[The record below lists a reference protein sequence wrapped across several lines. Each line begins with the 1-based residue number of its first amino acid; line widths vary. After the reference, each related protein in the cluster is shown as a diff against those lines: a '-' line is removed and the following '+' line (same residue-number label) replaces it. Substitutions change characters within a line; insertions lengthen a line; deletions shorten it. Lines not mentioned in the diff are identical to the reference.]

1 MGGITRSSREVVLKG
16 CEKAFC
22 RARLAI
28 RARDCGSQLRRYN
41 PFGRVLCRRGKV
53 LQCSFGAV
61 YCHVSRLRIVKV
73 GSCSQEGIVYKGQ
86 TRFVLVAL
94 PIGPLVLL
102 SDQVVEM
109 TIVQDIAA
117 SFLSSREELDG
128 RGRHVEMR
136 YV

>member
-1 MGGITRSSREVVLKG
+1 M
-16 CEKAFC
+16 
-22 RARLAI
+22 
-28 RARDCGSQLRRYN
+28 
-41 PFGRVLCRRGKV
+41 
-53 LQCSFGAV
+53 
-61 YCHVSRLRIVKV
+61 
-73 GSCSQEGIVYKGQ
+73 YKGQ
-86 TRFVLVAL
+86 TRFALVAL

-109 TIVQDIAA
+109 TIVQDVAA